1 MDVETVFRA
10 TFGIKKEQDIVGLIE
25 AAVNVA
31 ALIVPDKLKKHRS
44 RIVKLLFDEDPLNST
59 DDLFSDDELGFDED
73 DGDKLIDRPKV
84 AVSSPPPPKKE
95 EIKKG
100 FKKAVEL
107 MSEKIVGRQDNS
119 MELKILGHKAIVNS
133 KERFWMICN
142 FGYDL
147 QFHMRAELVLGLS

>member
-107 MSEKIVGRQDNS
+107 MSEKIVGQVIC
-119 MELKILGHKAIVNS
+119 EEV
-133 KERFWMICN
+133 EMII
-142 FGYDL
+142 DL
-147 QFHMRAELVLGLS
+147 LAASGPGPGIAELLVL